1 MITITNKEM
10 KKVLLLLGLMLLP
23 LAVHAVSQKIDGIYY
38 NLNPTA
44 KTAEVVF
51 RVKYQY
57 SGDIVIPSS
66 VTYEEI
72 EYSVIGISANAFRG
86 SSELTSVTIPSSV
99 TSIGDGIFSGCTSL
113 SSIIIEEGNPNYDSR
128 ENCNAIIE
136 TTNNILLFGCS
147 NTIIPNNVV
156 TIGECAFWRCSGL
169 TSIAIPN
176 CITSIGRSAF
186 MDCPGLT
193 SICIPNSVTSIGYC
207 AFADCGNLA
216 TVVIGNALTNIGEG
230 AFLSTGLADMY
241 LYAEKVPE
249 LGGTVFGYSNYY
261 KATLHVPAG
270 SLEAYDNAGQW
281 KDFGK
286 IVALTDDD
294 PKPTGIKGVNN
305 NVKKGE
311 HYYLLDGKHTTKH
324 QRGLNIIRMS
334 DGTTKKIVYK

>member
-136 TTNNILLFGCS
+136 TAS
-147 NTIIPNNVV
+147 NTLL
-156 TIGECAFWRCSGL
+156 IGCKES
-169 TSIAIPN
+169 T
-176 CITSIGRSAF
+176 
-186 MDCPGLT
+186 
-193 SICIPNSVTSIGYC
+193 IPNSVTTI
-207 AFADCGNLA
+207 
-216 TVVIGNALTNIGEG
+216 
-230 AFLSTGLADMY
+230 
-241 LYAEKVPE
+241 
-249 LGGTVFGYSNYY
+249 
-261 KATLHVPAG
+261 
-270 SLEAYDNAGQW
+270 
-281 KDFGK
+281 
-286 IVALTDDD
+286 
-294 PKPTGIKGVNN
+294 
-305 NVKKGE
+305 
-311 HYYLLDGKHTTKH
+311 
-324 QRGLNIIRMS
+324 
-334 DGTTKKIVYK
+334 